1 MVPENG
7 IGMYLHDPTQGPRCA
22 IACAPVRGV
31 VVVMMVVVMVANMC
45 KLFAVRVAI
54 ALGLRL
60 IQ

>member
-31 VVVMMVVVMVANMC
+31 VVVVMVANMC

>member
-31 VVVMMVVVMVANMC
+31 VVVVVMVANMC